1 MKTKNAFPLLKRYKQ
16 FQKCYDDSR
25 HYHCV
30 DCNDILDNLPV
41 FNLDKGEEIGQGHN
55 YLFIDH
61 GIIYHHDLNGDLDA
75 HRIDRFTPE
84 QIEDEE

>member
-1 MKTKNAFPLLKRYKQ
+1 MEKEELKKYKQ

-30 DCNDILDNLPV
+30 DCNAILDNLPV
-41 FNLDKGEEIGQGHN
+41 VNFDKGEEIGQGHN

-61 GIIYHHDLNGDLDA
+61 GIIYHYDLNSDLDA

-84 QIEDEE
+84 QIEEVE